1 MNVIQERLSALRTL
15 MKEQG
20 MDAYLVP
27 AANLCMKQS
36 MWGSILNAENI

>member
-1 MNVIQERLSALRTL
+1 MMGVIQERLCALRAL

-27 AANLCMKQS
+27 TADFHE
-36 MWGSILNAENI
+36 SIFIHFPLL